1 MSNGYNV
8 ALYGSGLF
16 GRNLAPLNSTQLTA
30 VQGSG
35 FTTLIL
41 WALHVDAAG
50 DFNYNDTPIVVGGN
64 FTNQYSYL
72 PALLTELK
80 ASGTV
85 NQILFSLGGW
95 GVGDFD
101 NIKTLFAEPNN
112 AGKATLIKSFNALAA
127 ALPIDGFDFDL
138 EPTDHVYT
146 PYADTVVE
154 LSLLLAGVAGGVVTY
169 CPYEESDFW
178 LGCVESAYQQN
189 QSQPVVSW
197 FNLQC
202 YAGGGGNDPN
212 QWVTDVSNV
221 ASQCGIA
228 DPNAFIV
235 PGYDA
240 GSGPAAICQN
250 FPTLKVKGGFIWNS
264 SGVFASGSPPSDYA
278 QAVTNGLQNKC

>member
-16 GRNLAPLNSTQLTA
+16 GRNIPALNAQQLTA

-35 FTTLIL
+35 FTTVVL

-50 DFNYNDTPIVVGGN
+50 DFNYNNTPLVVGGN
-64 FTNQYSYL
+64 FTNQFSYL
-72 PALLTELK
+72 PALLNQLK
-80 ASGTV
+80 EGGTV
-85 NQILFSLGGW
+85 NQILFSIGGW

-101 NIKTLFAEPNN
+101 NIKALLADATG
-112 AGKATLIKSFNALAA
+112 AGKVTLIENFNALVT

-146 PYADTVVE
+146 PYADTVAG
-154 LSLLLAGVAGGVVTY
+154 LSVLLAQTGNGLVTY
-169 CPYEESDFW
+169 CPYEHSDFW
-178 LGCVESAYQQN
+178 LGCVVAAYQQN
-189 QSQPVVSW
+189 QNQPAVNW

-221 ASQCGIA
+221 ASQCGI
-228 DPNAFIV
+228 DNPKAFIV

-240 GSGPAAICQN
+240 GDGPSSICQN
-250 FPTLKVKGGFIWNS
+250 FPTLKVEGGFIWNS
-264 SGVFASGSPPSDYA
+264 SEIFAGSSPPSAYA
-278 QAVTNGLQNKC
+278 QAITNGLQNKC